1 MLRLSIILFYVS
13 TDDALLSKNETLLS
27 LVHLDDWFESSSEQN
42 APIPVLHI
50 YDGVE
55 ALAEWHVK
63 DLNRILCRL
72 VPIMLVNLF
81 KHLNGVIVGC
91 VSHLD

>member
-1 MLRLSIILFYVS
+1 MGVLLVYFSPY
-13 TDDALLSKNETLLS
+13 DALLSKNETLLS

-42 APIPVLHI
+42 ASIPELHI
-50 YDGVE
+50 YYGVE
-55 ALAEWHVK
+55 ALTEWHVK
-63 DLNRILCRL
+63 NLNRILCRL

-81 KHLNGVIVGC
+81 KYLNGVIVGC

>member
-1 MLRLSIILFYVS
+1 MGVLLVYFSPY
-13 TDDALLSKNETLLS
+13 DALLSKNETLLS

-63 DLNRILCRL
+63 DLNRVLCRL
-72 VPIMLVNLF
+72 VPIMLVNLY
-81 KHLNGVIVGC
+81 KYLNGVIV
-91 VSHLD
+91 